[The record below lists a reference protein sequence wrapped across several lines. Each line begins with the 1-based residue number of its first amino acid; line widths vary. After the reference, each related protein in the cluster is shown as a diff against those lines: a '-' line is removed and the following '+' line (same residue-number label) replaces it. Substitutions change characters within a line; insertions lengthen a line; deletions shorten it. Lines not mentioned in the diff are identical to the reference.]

1 MKVVKYLV
9 IALFVY
15 VGIVVAFESM
25 IGILQPTNEAT
36 LVITTTDAD
45 GNTADRVLARLESG
59 GNLYIA
65 ANHWPRAW
73 YRDALANPEV
83 EITLV
88 DEPGEGLFRVA
99 AEERNFK
106 LCNWPRHQSGHQM
119 SQRACQL
126 LIGPRADDLVHGNA
140 RQIDRTLR
148 CTCF

>member
-1 MKVVKYLV
+1 VKVVKYLV

-88 DEPGEGLFRVA
+88 DEPGAYRAVPVGEDEHDRVNGEHDLGMIFRVVTG
-99 AEERNFK
+99 FP
-106 LCNWPRHQSGHQM
+106 PRKIL
-119 SQRACQL
+119 RL
-126 LIGPRADDLVHGNA
+126 DPR
-140 RQIDRTLR
+140 
-148 CTCF
+148 